1 MSKKREFNKELL
13 TLTRATTTSSP
24 EKEKNSLQVLGS
36 CQSNL
41 IDLFDNVTKVMDAS
55 GAVDI
60 AYLDFS
66 KAIDTVPHKELI
78 DKLLKII
85 LNPWIGRWICRWL
98 KDSIKV
104 LLQNPHQN
112 PDTQSCV
119 EKKYDTGKM
128 QPCCINATSKKLA
141 REVLCAIAI
150 MSETKVEKK
159 KGAAKFAGRRA
170 VPPNV
175 SNAGE
180 DEIPTMETFGV
191 LPRGVSMKDYL
202 EVEHIELYK
211 QQYEKNKKEHHTDR
225 YYNNRLIIRRGQTY
239 DIRINFNR
247 PYNPENDR
255 FWVEYVIGRY
265 PQQSKG
271 TYIPIPIVEELE
283 VGKWG
288 AKITLIEDNS
298 VSLTILSA
306 PDCIIGKFRMYVA
319 VLTPYGILRTPRK
332 SDTDTYILFNP
343 WCKEDAV
350 YMDDQR
356 EIEEYVMNDVGVI
369 FYGEITNVKKRPWV
383 YGQFE
388 EQILDA
394 CLYLMDRAELDLS
407 GRGNPIK
414 ISRVGSAVINSR
426 DDEGVIAGNWN
437 NDYILGVAPSAWTG
451 SEEILLEY
459 HSSGLP
465 VKFGQC
471 WVFAGVFNTFLRC
484 LGIPARLVT
493 NYFSAHD
500 NDANLQTDVYLDDD
514 GKTNTSLTLD
524 TIWNY
529 HCWNEAW
536 MSRPDLPVG
545 FGGWQAVDATPQETS
560 DGMFRCGPA
569 SVQAIKHGH
578 VCFQFD
584 TPFLFSE
591 VNSDVVYSK
600 AMKDGSKVVQ
610 YVDKTHVGQKILTKE
625 IGGDGAHDITDL
637 YKFSEGTEEERLA
650 LEAALMY
657 GVKKE
662 IRDEL
667 QLHSTLDTTM
677 DFQED
682 NAVFGSDFKVIL
694 TFKNQS
700 SNLYTVSAY
709 LIGHIVFYTGVLK
722 SEFKNRTFQVTLD
735 PLSTKTVEVNIKAS
749 EYMSHLVEQASLHF
763 FVTARINETQKIM
776 AKQKIV
782 VLQVPE
788 LRIKTVG
795 EKSVG
800 KEMTV
805 VVEFTN
811 PLKKK
816 IQNVVLRIGGPGLMK
831 TKTQIF
837 SEVPGHTVLTWEEKC
852 TPRRAGARKLVATL
866 DSDTV
871 RHVYG
876 ELDIEVL
883 SEDL

>member
-1 MSKKREFNKELL
+1 MSEPK
-13 TLTRATTTSSP
+13 
-24 EKEKNSLQVLGS
+24 
-36 CQSNL
+36 
-41 IDLFDNVTKVMDAS
+41 
-55 GAVDI
+55 
-60 AYLDFS
+60 
-66 KAIDTVPHKELI
+66 
-78 DKLLKII
+78 
-85 LNPWIGRWICRWL
+85 
-98 KDSIKV
+98 
-104 LLQNPHQN
+104 
-112 PDTQSCV
+112 
-119 EKKYDTGKM
+119 
-128 QPCCINATSKKLA
+128 
-141 REVLCAIAI
+141 
-150 MSETKVEKK
+150 ETKVEKK
-159 KGAAKFAGRRA
+159 KEPVSYTGRRA

-175 SNAGE
+175 SNDDE
-180 DEIPTMETFGV
+180 DEVPTMEIFGV
-191 LPRGVSMKDYL
+191 IPRGVNIKDYL
-202 EVEHIELYK
+202 EVENVELYK
-211 QQYEKNKKEHHTDR
+211 QRNDKNKKEHHTDR
-225 YYNNRLIIRRGQTY
+225 YYNNKLIIRRGQKF
-239 DIRINFNR
+239 DIRVDFNR
-247 PYNPENDR
+247 PYDR
-255 FWVEYVIGRY
+255 ETDQFWVEYVIGRY

-288 AKITLIEDNS
+288 VKITYIDGNS
-298 VSLTILSA
+298 VSLSIISA
-306 PDCIIGKFRMYVA
+306 PDCIIGKFRMYIA
-319 VLTPYGILRTPRK
+319 VLTPYGILRTARR

-350 YMDDQR
+350 YMDDER
-356 EIEEYVMNDVGVI
+356 EIEEYVMNDVGVV
-369 FYGEITNVKKRPWV
+369 FQGELNNIKTRPWE

-394 CLYLMDRAELDLS
+394 CLFLMDKAELDLS

-414 ISRVGSAVINSR
+414 ISRVGSAVMNAR
-426 DDEGVIAGNWN
+426 DDNGVVAGNWN
-437 NDYILGVAPSAWTG
+437 NDYTFGVAPSAWTG
-451 SEEILLEY
+451 SVDILLEY
-459 HSSGLP
+459 YSSKLP
-465 VKFGQC
+465 VRYGQC

-500 NDANLQTDVYLDDD
+500 NDANLQTDVFLDED
-514 GKTNTSLTLD
+514 GKTNTTLTKD
-524 TIWNY
+524 SIWNY

-536 MSRPDLPVG
+536 MTRPDLPVG

-560 DGMFRCGPA
+560 DGMYRCGPA

-591 VNSDVVYSK
+591 VNSDIVYSK

-610 YVDKTHVGQKILTKE
+610 YIDKTHVGQKILTKE
-625 IGGDGAHDITDL
+625 VGGDGPHDITDQ
-637 YKFSEGTEEERLA
+637 YKFSEGCEEERLA

-667 QLHSTLDTTM
+667 QLLSKLDTTM

-682 NAVFGSDFKVIL
+682 NAVFGSDFKVSL

-700 SNLYTVSAY
+700 PNLYTVSAY
-709 LIGHIVFYTGVLK
+709 LTGHVVFYTGVLK
-722 SEFKNRTFQVTLD
+722 AEFKNKSIEVTLN
-735 PLSTKTVEVNIKAS
+735 PLSNKTVNVNIKAN

-763 FVTARINETQKIM
+763 FVTARINETRKIM

-788 LRIKTVG
+788 LHIKAIG
-795 EKSVG
+795 EKIVG

-811 PLKKK
+811 PLKDKL
-816 IQNVVLRIGGPGLMK
+816 QNVVLRIGGPGLMK

-837 SEVPGHTVLTWEEKC
+837 REVQGNTVLTWEEKF
-852 TPRRAGARKLVATL
+852 TPRRAGTRKLIATL
-866 DSDTV
+866 DSDAL

-876 ELDIEVL
+876 ELDLEIL
-883 SEDL
+883 SAA